1 MRRTAACCAV
11 LGSNTQSLQKY
22 RDIPMSLADACIE
35 RMTEIYDRHA
45 FLTLDSDFVICRKHG
60 RASLALIYPTVR

>member
-1 MRRTAACCAV
+1 
-11 LGSNTQSLQKY
+11 
-22 RDIPMSLADACIE
+22 MSLADACIE